1 MRALFLDY
9 ATVSFNGDL
18 DPAALRRALSDLELR
33 DHTAQDD
40 VAEAVAGAAVI
51 LVNKLRITREIMERA
66 PALEL
71 IALAAT
77 GTNNVDL
84 EAARERGIAV
94 CNLRDYCTAS
104 VVQHVFG
111 VLLALTHRLREYD
124 ALVRSG
130 AWQRGGQFCLL
141 DFPIRELAGRKLGIV
156 GFGTLGRGV
165 AHAARAFGMEVLVA
179 NRPGGEPVPGRIDL
193 DELLPQVDVLS
204 LHCPLTPATDG
215 IISRVRLQRM
225 KPDAVLDQ
233 HRPRRAGGLRRAG
246 GRAARRPA
254 RRRGH
259 RRAAPGTAGGRQPAA
274 RGRRAEPHRHAAHR
288 LGSPRGA
295 AALHRRDGGE
305 RRGLP
310 ARWPARP
317 RGVTGRGG
325 SRSRRGRRVPGY
337 RPSAARRS
345 PPRFMARAAHRS
357 TGFTRGETS
366 AMASSKSTQRNSL
379 CSARPSSGFTGS
391 VTASVRVTAM

>member
-18 DPAALRRALSDLELR
+18 DPAPLRRALSDLELR

-40 VAEAVAGAAVI
+40 VAGAVAGVAVL
-51 LVNKLRITREIMERA
+51 LVNKLRITRTIIERA

-84 EAARERGIAV
+84 AAARERGIAV

-111 VLLALTHRLREYD
+111 VLLTLAHRLREYD

-165 AHAARAFGMEVLVA
+165 THAARAFGMEVLLA

-215 IISRVRLQRM
+215 IIGRERLQCM
-225 KPDAVLDQ
+225 KPDAVLINTARGALVDSAALADAL
-233 HRPRRAGGLRRAG
+233 RAGRLGGAAIDVLPQEPPVDGNPLLAG
-246 GRAARRPA
+246 DVPNLIVTPHIAWAAREA
-254 RRRGH
+254 RQRCIDEMAANVEDFRRG
-259 RRAAPGTAGGRQPAA
+259 G
-274 RGRRAEPHRHAAHR
+274 
-288 LGSPRGA
+288 
-295 AALHRRDGGE
+295 
-305 RRGLP
+305 
-310 ARWPARP
+310 
-317 RGVTGRGG
+317 
-325 SRSRRGRRVPGY
+325 RRGRV
-337 RPSAARRS
+337 
-345 PPRFMARAAHRS
+345 
-357 TGFTRGETS
+357 
-366 AMASSKSTQRNSL
+366 
-379 CSARPSSGFTGS
+379 
-391 VTASVRVTAM
+391 V